1 MNILASLRYL
11 VSLSEHQHFGRA
23 AQACHITQ
31 PALSNALRALE
42 AEFGVVIVKRARQYA
57 GFTPEGERV
66 LVTAQRMLREH
77 ELLQQDLA
85 SEAEQPRG
93 RLRIGAVPT
102 AIPIVARFAAWLQ
115 ARHPGIRPAVL
126 SLSSPEIE
134 NGLDGLTL
142 DLGLGYTDRLG
153 QRSGVQVLPQYT
165 EQYFLVRRA
174 RQPAVAGTVGR
185 VAPVGMRR
193 GEPMRWAE
201 AAAQP
206 LCLLTPEMHNRSIV
220 DSALALAGAQVVPV
234 IETNSIL
241 TLSLSVVAGEVC
253 SVLPGA
259 LVGAALGYAELEAH
273 PLISPEVHTP
283 IGFMLTQADRPSRAL
298 AVAQA
303 LAQDPA
309 WLAHAAAHSGALG
322 A

>member
-85 SEAEQPRG
+85 SEADQPRG

-134 NGLDGLTL
+134 NGLDALTL

-153 QRSGVQVLPQYT
+153 QQSGVRVLPQYS
-165 EQYFLVRRA
+165 EQYFLVCRD
-174 RQPAVAGTVGR
+174 RQPAVAGT
-185 VAPVGMRR
+185 VGMRR
-193 GEPMRWAE
+193 GEPMRWVE

-220 DSALALAGAQVVPV
+220 DSAFALAGAEVTPV

-273 PLISPEVHTP
+273 PLISPEVRTP
-283 IGFMLTQADRPSRAL
+283 IGFMLTQAERPSRAL
-298 AVAQA
+298 ASALA

-309 WLAHAAAHSGALG
+309 WLAHAAAYSGALG
-322 A
+322 T

>member
-85 SEAEQPRG
+85 SEADQPRG

-102 AIPIVARFAAWLQ
+102 AIPIMARFAAWLQ

-134 NGLDGLTL
+134 NGLDALTL

-153 QRSGVQVLPQYT
+153 RQSGVRVLPQYS

-174 RQPAVAGTVGR
+174 RQPA
-185 VAPVGMRR
+185 APGSVGMRR
-193 GEPMRWAE
+193 GEPMPWVE
-201 AAAQP
+201 AAALP
-206 LCLLTPEMHNRSIV
+206 MCLLTPEMHNRSIV
-220 DSALALAGAQVVPV
+220 DSAFALAGAEVTPV

-259 LVGAALGYAELEAH
+259 LLGAARGERTLEAR
-273 PLISPEVHTP
+273 PLVEPQVQVPISLLVHKTN
-283 IGFMLTQADRPSRAL
+283 RPSRTLEAAL
-298 AVAQA
+298 AFAESAQ
-303 LAQDPA
+303 
-309 WLAHAAAHSGALG
+309 WLAEAARHSGLNPG
-322 A
+322 